1 MARSMKL
8 FFIRHGETVDN
19 VAQLYAGSKD
29 SALTNHGYQQA
40 TRLGLHFKALGLK
53 FTHLFSSHLQRAA
66 KTAGLI
72 RDAQLLSKHEV
83 EAARDVPEVVRLR
96 ILMEQDFG
104 DLEGKKWSNMQAD
117 LRTKPRFMAVE
128 TKEAM
133 SLRADAFLDDHLL
146 PLLNVMDDGAEHTVA
161 IVSHGIFLS
170 TLWKRLLRRLP
181 SRSICLAPDLRSAAS
196 PSLEHLGGWS
206 NTGYLELLMTRQ
218 DAASSTSKS
227 GVSWPHELKSN
238 KTLGIVDGPQEAVQ
252 KVTDG
257 VEVSEASADIVAD
270 EAAVVPTLTTPHT
283 TDPRITHDWTT
294 TILTINGKDHLK
306 GLKRTGG
313 GVGSSRHDA
322 SQKGIE
328 SFFKRRKID

>member
-1 MARSMKL
+1 MVLTADS
-8 FFIRHGETVDN
+8 
-19 VAQLYAGSKD
+19 AGSRD
-29 SALTNHGYQQA
+29 SALTNHGHQQA
-40 TRLGLHFKALGLK
+40 TRLGQHFKALGLK

-72 RDAQLLSKHEV
+72 RDAQLRSKHEV
-83 EAARDVPEVVRLR
+83 EAARDVPEVVQLPL
-96 ILMEQDFG
+96 LMEQDFG
-104 DLEGKKWSNMQAD
+104 DLEGKKWSDMQAD
-117 LRTKPRFMAVE
+117 LRTIPGFTAVE

-146 PLLNVMDDGAEHTVA
+146 PLLNVMGDGPAHTVA

-181 SRSICLAPDLRSAAS
+181 SRSICLAPDLRSAAH

-206 NTGYLELLMTRQ
+206 NTGFLELHMTRQ
-218 DAASSTSKS
+218 DAAPSSTSKTNM
-227 GVSWPHELKSN
+227 SWPHKLKPN
-238 KTLGIVDGPQEAVQ
+238 KNIGIVDVPQEAVQ
-252 KVTDG
+252 EATDS
-257 VEVSEASADIVAD
+257 VEASEVSADDVAD
-270 EAAVVPTLTTPHT
+270 EATTAAVVPTLTTPHT
-283 TDPRITHDWTT
+283 TGLRTTHDWTT

-306 GLKRTGG
+306 GLERTGG

>member
-1 MARSMKL
+1 MMLTADS
-8 FFIRHGETVDN
+8 
-19 VAQLYAGSKD
+19 AGSRD

-83 EAARDVPEVVRLR
+83 ETARDVPEVVQLRL
-96 ILMEQDFG
+96 LMEQDFG
-104 DLEGKKWSNMQAD
+104 DLEGKKWSDMQAD
-117 LRTKPRFMAVE
+117 LRTKPGFVAVE

-133 SLRADAFLDDHLL
+133 GLRADAFLDDHLL
-146 PLLNVMDDGAEHTVA
+146 PLLNVMGDGSEHTIA

-181 SRSICLAPDLRSAAS
+181 SRSICLARDLRSNAR

-218 DAASSTSKS
+218 DAASSPTSKS
-227 GVSWPHELKSN
+227 NVSEPLEPKLN
-238 KTLGIVDGPQEAVQ
+238 KTIEKVDVPQGAVQEA
-252 KVTDG
+252 TDG
-257 VEVSEASADIVAD
+257 FEASEASADDVAD
-270 EAAVVPTLTTPHT
+270 ETVTPAVVPTPTTPHT
-283 TDPRITHDWTT
+283 TGPRATHDWTT

-313 GVGSSRHDA
+313 GVGSSRHDT

-328 SFFKRRKID
+328 SFFKRRKIG